1 MPEPS
6 KVMLGFSIVDGPLY
20 GPDLGRIMARVID
33 DELLWTAYQYSVGE
47 LADEAGR
54 LFEERLGNDPIACE
68 ALAEAVKLG
77 QTVRAAIDLRPVAS
91 AQLAPTPIA
100 PARGSP
106 AGRSAAAVWIMVAT
120 AACVALV
127 VGWQKFQT
135 AGEHAPREVAEA
147 QAESDSRL
155 LAALGPEHSWDA
167 PSLLVDE
174 LTTGDEV
181 DTEDH
186 DLAVQAADD
195 MNVTAP
201 DWLLAAVVESSAGRD
216 E

>member
-1 MPEPS
+1 
-6 KVMLGFSIVDGPLY
+6 MLGFSIVDGPLR

-33 DELLWTAYQYSVGE
+33 DELLWTAYQYSIGE
-47 LADEAGR
+47 LSDEAGR

-77 QTVRAAIDLRPVAS
+77 QTVRAAIDLRPVAT
-91 AQLAPTPIA
+91 AQSA
-100 PARGSP
+100 PARVSP
-106 AGRSAAAVWIMVAT
+106 AGRSAAAAWIMVAT

-127 VGWQKFQT
+127 VGWQKFQA

-186 DLAVQAADD
+186 ELAVQAADD

>member
-1 MPEPS
+1 
-6 KVMLGFSIVDGPLY
+6 MLGFLSVNGPSS
-20 GPDLGRIMARVID
+20 GPHLGRVMARVIN
-33 DELLWTAYQYSVGE
+33 DELLWTAYQYSAGE
-47 LADEAGR
+47 LSDEAAR
-54 LFEERLGNDPIACE
+54 LFEEQLINDSIACE

-77 QTVRAAIDLRPVAS
+77 QAVRAAIDLQPVAF
-91 AQLAPTPIA
+91 APVA
-100 PARGSP
+100 P
-106 AGRSAAAVWIMVAT
+106 AGRLPARRSAGAIWIMVAT

-127 VGWQKFQT
+127 VGWQKFRPS
-135 AGEHAPREVAEA
+135 GEDAPQEVAEA

-186 DLAVQAADD
+186 DLAVQTADD
-195 MNVTAP
+195 LNVTAP
-201 DWLLAAVVESSAGRD
+201 DWLLAAVVESSGGGN

>member
-1 MPEPS
+1 
-6 KVMLGFSIVDGPLY
+6 MLGFLNANGPSS
-20 GPDLGRIMARVID
+20 GPHSGRVMARVIN
-33 DELLWTAYQYSVGE
+33 DELLWTAYQYSAGE
-47 LADEAGR
+47 LSDEAAR
-54 LFEERLGNDPIACE
+54 LFEEQLSSDPIACE
-68 ALAEAVKLG
+68 ALAEAVKLS
-77 QTVRAAIDLRPVAS
+77 QTVRAAIDLQPVAP
-91 AQLAPTPIA
+91 APVA
-100 PARGSP
+100 P
-106 AGRSAAAVWIMVAT
+106 AGRSPAAVWIMVAT

-127 VGWQKFQT
+127 VGWQKFRT
-135 AGEHAPREVAEA
+135 AGEHAPLEIAEA
-147 QAESDSRL
+147 QAEFDSRL

-186 DLAVQAADD
+186 DLAVQTADD

-201 DWLLAAVVESSAGRD
+201 DWLLAAVVESSGGGN

>member
-1 MPEPS
+1 
-6 KVMLGFSIVDGPLY
+6 
-20 GPDLGRIMARVID
+20 MARVIN
-33 DELLWTAYQYSVGE
+33 DELLWTAYQYS
-47 LADEAGR
+47 ADELSVEAAR
-54 LFEERLGNDPIACE
+54 LFEEQLSSDPIACE

-77 QTVRAAIDLRPVAS
+77 QTVRAAIDVQPVAPAPVAS
-91 AQLAPTPIA
+91 AGQL
-100 PARGSP
+100 S
-106 AGRSAAAVWIMVAT
+106 AGRSAAAAWIVVAT

-127 VGWQKFQT
+127 VGWQKFRT
-135 AGEHAPREVAEA
+135 AGEHAPQEIAEA

-167 PSLLVDE
+167 PSSLVDE
-174 LTTGDEV
+174 LTIGDEV

-186 DLAVQAADD
+186 DLAVQTAED

-201 DWLLAAVVESSAGRD
+201 DWLLAAVVESSAGGN

>member
-1 MPEPS
+1 
-6 KVMLGFSIVDGPLY
+6 MLGFSNANGPCS
-20 GPDLGRIMARVID
+20 GPNSGRVMARVIND
-33 DELLWTAYQYSVGE
+33 DLLWTAYQYSAGE
-47 LADEAGR
+47 LSDEAAR
-54 LFEERLGNDPIACE
+54 LFEELLSNDPIACE

-77 QTVRAAIDLRPVAS
+77 QTVRAAIDLQPVAPP
-91 AQLAPTPIA
+91 LA
-100 PARGSP
+100 SP
-106 AGRSAAAVWIMVAT
+106 AGRSVAAVWIMVAT

-127 VGWQKFQT
+127 VGWQKFRT
-135 AGEHAPREVAEA
+135 AGEHAQPEVAEA

-167 PSLLVDE
+167 PSSLVDE

-195 MNVTAP
+195 MNVSAP
-201 DWLLAAVVESSAGRD
+201 DWLLAAVVESSGDGD

>member
-1 MPEPS
+1 
-6 KVMLGFSIVDGPLY
+6 
-20 GPDLGRIMARVID
+20 MARVIN
-33 DELLWTAYQYSVGE
+33 DELLWTAYQYSAGE
-47 LADEAGR
+47 LSDEAAR
-54 LFEERLGNDPIACE
+54 LFEEQLSSDPIACE
-68 ALAEAVKLG
+68 ALAEAVKLS
-77 QTVRAAIDLRPVAS
+77 QTVRAAIDLQPVAP
-91 AQLAPTPIA
+91 APVA
-100 PARGSP
+100 P
-106 AGRSAAAVWIMVAT
+106 AGRSPAAVWIMVAT

-127 VGWQKFQT
+127 VGWQKFRT
-135 AGEHAPREVAEA
+135 AGEHAPLEIAEA
-147 QAESDSRL
+147 QAEFDSRL

-186 DLAVQAADD
+186 DLAVQTADD

-201 DWLLAAVVESSAGRD
+201 DWLLAAVVESSGGGN

>member
-1 MPEPS
+1 
-6 KVMLGFSIVDGPLY
+6 
-20 GPDLGRIMARVID
+20 MARIIN
-33 DELLWTAYQYSVGE
+33 DELLWTAYQYSAGE
-47 LADEAGR
+47 LSDEAAR
-54 LFEERLGNDPIACE
+54 LFEELLSNDPIACE

-77 QTVRAAIDLRPVAS
+77 QTVRAAIDLQPVAP
-91 AQLAPTPIA
+91 APV
-100 PARGSP
+100 SP

-120 AACVALV
+120 AACIALV
-127 VGWQKFQT
+127 VGWEKFRT
-135 AGEHAPREVAEA
+135 AGEHAPQEVAEA

-167 PSLLVDE
+167 TSSLVDE

-195 MNVTAP
+195 MSVTAP
-201 DWLLAAVVESSAGRD
+201 DWLLAAVVESSGGGN